1 MQYPHL
7 FITPLAIIHY
17 SCYTINMKNEI
28 IVTTGKLKGF
38 RERTFI
44 FRTDEDLS
52 LEYFKTRKSL
62 DEWSFPRYIKGEVE
76 DGYENGG
83 GMCEWK
89 DFDWFDQLKIN
100 NIFSISINGVD
111 INQEIIDEAG
121 KFGAVVSF
129 PLMYHVQFRFEH
141 NPDWVFNWY
150 PTTGTLSKQK
160 ATDKYYSMKS
170 LGNHSTIKEALE
182 ACK

>member
-1 MQYPHL
+1 
-7 FITPLAIIHY
+7 
-17 SCYTINMKNEI
+17 MKNEI
-28 IVTTGKLKGF
+28 KIETGRQKGF
-38 RERTFI
+38 RERTYVFKTDDDSVLDY
-44 FRTDEDLS
+44 FR
-52 LEYFKTRKSL
+52 TRKSL
-62 DEWSFPRYIKGEVE
+62 DFYSFPKYTAGTVE
-76 DGYENGG
+76 EYNDGG
-83 GMCEWK
+83 GGCYEWK
-89 DFDWFDQLKIN
+89 IFATEMDDFFVDLKVQ
-100 NIFSISINGVD
+100 NIFNVFINDVN
-111 INQEIIDEAG
+111 INQDIIDEA
-121 KFGAVVSF
+121 KRSGATCEF